1 MRLWSDSFRD
11 GGFIPPAYAFAE
23 MDPASRVRLAGNRN
37 PHLAWDE
44 VPNGTESLILFCIDG
59 DAPQDGRDVN
69 QAGRELAIALPRGDF
84 FHWTLADLPPALRA
98 IGEGSLSDGVT
109 PHGKPGPAALLG
121 VGNGGARPLRQGVND
136 YSAWFSADPAMAGDY
151 YGYDGPCPPWNDL
164 RIHHYIFRLY
174 ALDEARLELPER
186 FTGAEAYAA
195 LRGHILDEAQLIGR
209 YTLNP
214 ALAAAKN

>member
-1 MRLWSDSFRD
+1 MKLSSDSFRD
-11 GGFIPPAYAFAE
+11 GGGIPAKCAFAE
-23 MDPASRVRLAGNRN
+23 LDTSLSVQLAGNRN
-37 PHLAWDE
+37 PQLSWRE
-44 VPNGTESLILFCIDG
+44 VPAGTESLALLCLDG
-59 DAPQDGRDVN
+59 DAPTDASQVN
-69 QAGRELAIALPRGDF
+69 RAGCSLPLALPRGDF
-84 FHWTLADLPPALRA
+84 FHWTLADLPPTLHA
-98 IGEGSLSDGVT
+98 IGEGALSDGVT

-121 VGNGGARPLRQGVND
+121 GGNGSARPLRQGVND
-136 YSAWFSADPAMAGDY
+136 YSGWFSADPAMAGDY

-174 ALDEARLELPER
+174 ALDEARLELPAR